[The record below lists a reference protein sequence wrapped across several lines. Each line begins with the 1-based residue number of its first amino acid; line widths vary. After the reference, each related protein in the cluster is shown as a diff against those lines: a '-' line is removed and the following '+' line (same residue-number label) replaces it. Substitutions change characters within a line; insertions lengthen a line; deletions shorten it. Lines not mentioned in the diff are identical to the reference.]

1 MTPSQPGGRG
11 TTLPAAIILGLV
23 ALGIL
28 VYVAVGYAT
37 AIANANDQTTISPVG
52 LLFAAAAVSALVTA
66 WGLWRHRAWSRAPGR
81 VVGVLCVLAGLALIA
96 YLVLLMTIAPDA
108 ARAAVPVLGGI
119 GLLGILAGLVVWWS
133 AGAVRPS
140 D

>member
-1 MTPSQPGGRG
+1 MTDARGGGRG
-11 TTLPAAIILGLV
+11 TTLPAAIILALV
-23 ALGIL
+23 GIGIL
-28 VYVAVGYAT
+28 VYVAIGYAS
-37 AIANANDQTTISPVG
+37 AIGGANAQTTISPVG

-66 WGLWRHRAWSRAPGR
+66 WGLWRHRAWARAPGR

-108 ARAAVPVLGGI
+108 ARAALPVLGGI
-119 GLLGILAGLVVWWS
+119 GLLAILAGVVVWWS

>member
-1 MTPSQPGGRG
+1 MTRSTNAGRG

-23 ALGIL
+23 GIGIL
-28 VYVAVGYAT
+28 VYVVIGYAA
-37 AIANANDQTTISPVG
+37 AIANANAQTTISPVG

-66 WGLWRHRAWSRAPGR
+66 WGLWQHRAWSRTPGR
-81 VVGVLCVLAGLALIA
+81 IVGVMCALAGLALIG
-96 YLVLLMTIAPDA
+96 YLVLLITIAPDA
-108 ARAAVPVLGGI
+108 ASAAVPVVGGI
-119 GLLGILAGLVVWWS
+119 GLLGILAGAVVWWS